1 MVRVVAIASNF
12 RIVADLGHWN
22 AKHKTYE
29 VIWFGMSLAALELY
43 CIHSAEVHTEMA
55 KMSSLEADG
64 GAIRHKDARKST
76 SKLLEDTLK
85 RTNQTLSFLQARYQS
100 SGRPEHTQ
108 QESKE
113 PKDLHAA
120 EARAL
125 GDALDAMKTRGSVSG
140 VSGVEPLKSSHWTRQ
155 CEGYGSQA
163 SRSTEDIEKE
173 HSVDSALDE
182 DLAEELMSVTFA
194 KPFQKTR
201 FHSTSEESTDGP
213 GQYVVIKDTGFDS
226 ETADF
231 PGSQDGMAYIRA
243 GAIVEVVEVGGQK
256 PDRLQGRILAPPGWI
271 SLLDTE
277 SGYRWACKVEV
288 GGEHVESKAP
298 STPRASLVVLPASH
312 DKISTVCRKPRPKA
326 IHRRAWP
333 KDVKAPFQL
342 ARNAQPKG
350 EFKA

>member
-1 MVRVVAIASNF
+1 MEEPSDTRMRGSRQANC
-12 RIVADLGHWN
+12 W
-22 AKHKTYE
+22 KTR
-29 VIWFGMSLAALELY
+29 SSALTKPSRSCRPDTKAVEGLS
-43 CIHSAEVHTEMA
+43 IHS
-55 KMSSLEADG
+55 
-64 GAIRHKDARKST
+64 RRAR
-76 SKLLEDTLK
+76 
-85 RTNQTLSFLQARYQS
+85 NPSFLCFAAQ
-100 SGRPEHTQ
+100 
-108 QESKE
+108 
-113 PKDLHAA
+113 DLHAA

-140 VSGVEPLKSSHWTRQ
+140 VSG
-155 CEGYGSQA
+155 A

-201 FHSTSEESTDGP
+201 TDKHSSEFHSTSEESTDGP

>member
-1 MVRVVAIASNF
+1 
-12 RIVADLGHWN
+12 
-22 AKHKTYE
+22 
-29 VIWFGMSLAALELY
+29 
-43 CIHSAEVHTEMA
+43 MA
-55 KMSSLEADG
+55 KMSSEKADG
-64 GAIRHKDARKST
+64 GDIRHDARKST

-125 GDALDAMKTRGSVSG
+125 GDAEAMKTHAAKHPDNTDRSRLNADRSRSGSRDETQIATSGTTGTGGSGTGGSVSG
-140 VSGVEPLKSSHWTRQ
+140 VSGVSESLKSSHWTRQ

-163 SRSTEDIEKE
+163 SRSTEDIKKE

-213 GQYVVIKDTGFDS
+213 GQYVVIKDTGFAS

-256 PDRLQGRILAPPGWI
+256 PDRLQGRILSPPGWI

-333 KDVKAPFQL
+333 KDVNAPFQL
-342 ARNAQPKG
+342 ARNAQPTG

>member
-140 VSGVEPLKSSHWTRQ
+140 VSG
-155 CEGYGSQA
+155 A